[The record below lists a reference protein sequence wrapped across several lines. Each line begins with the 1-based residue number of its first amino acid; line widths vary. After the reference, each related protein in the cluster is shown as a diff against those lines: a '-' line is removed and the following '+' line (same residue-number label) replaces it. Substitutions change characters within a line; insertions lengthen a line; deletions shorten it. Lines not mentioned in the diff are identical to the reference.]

1 MVGWVSVS
9 PVVIQREDRKSWS
22 FIHLEKLVQTNV
34 MINPVVWVVSQT
46 HKAYA

>member
-9 PVVIQREDRKSWS
+9 RVVIQPEDRKSWS
-22 FIHLEKLVQTNV
+22 SIILEKLVQTNV
-34 MINPVVWVVSQT
+34 MINLVVWVESQT